1 MITYIYRYI
10 FVALATAWYGSRIVI
25 GSWRGHSSAELY
37 SLGLA
42 WARSLLKHCRV
53 GTEVYGRE
61 KLEAG
66 KPYLIL
72 SNHRSHFDPP
82 TLIAVIEEQVHFVAK
97 KELSRVPIFG
107 PTLSALD
114 MVYINRS
121 DGSEARRSIETAAE
135 LIKGGRRVLMFP
147 EGTRARKAGLVQP
160 FKKGAFH
167 LALEARVP
175 LLPVVVLD
183 SEKILP
189 KYSLAI
195 NSGNIRVF
203 FCDPIN
209 VCEGD
214 TVNSLIEKVQNAMN
228 AVIVRETRN

>member
-1 MITYIYRYI
+1 M
-10 FVALATAWYGSRIVI
+10 AKN
-25 GSWRGHSSAELY
+25 EL
-37 SLGLA
+37 G
-42 WARSLLKHCRV
+42 
-53 GTEVYGRE
+53 
-61 KLEAG
+61 
-66 KPYLIL
+66 
-72 SNHRSHFDPP
+72 
-82 TLIAVIEEQVHFVAK
+82 
-97 KELSRVPIFG
+97 RVPIFG

-114 MVYINRS
+114 MVYIDRS

-203 FCDPIN
+203 FCDPIK
-209 VCEGD
+209 VCDDD
-214 TVNSLIEKVQNAMN
+214 TVGSLIEKVQNAMN